1 MFLPRV
7 WKAHGHQNKVVLI
20 FTVLTSRIE
29 RECINLPHMG
39 ATHVQILSIYKDVGI
54 FTVLAPRI
62 ERDSALICHTWELH
76 MYKSC
81 QYIRM
86 WVYLLFLPH
95 VYYA

>member
-54 FTVLAPRI
+54 FTVLASRI
-62 ERDSALICHTWELH
+62 LRLNTV
-76 MYKSC
+76 
-81 QYIRM
+81 YII
-86 WVYLLFLPH
+86 Y
-95 VYYA
+95 